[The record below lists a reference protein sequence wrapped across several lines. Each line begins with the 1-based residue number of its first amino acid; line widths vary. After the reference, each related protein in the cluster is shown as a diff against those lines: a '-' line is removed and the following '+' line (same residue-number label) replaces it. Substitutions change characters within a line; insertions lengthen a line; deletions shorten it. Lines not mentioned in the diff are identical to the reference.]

1 MIRICPSILNANF
14 EDLPNEIA
22 KVAHS
27 ADLLHLDIMDGIFV
41 PNTTFDLNWT
51 KEIIDSSPLPVDL
64 HLMISEAD
72 SKVFPYV
79 KMNAVSISVHLE
91 ALTDPRATLRLI
103 RENGKRAALAIKPA
117 TSIESVQ
124 PYLQDLDMILVMTV
138 EPGLGGQ
145 KFIAEML
152 PKVTQA
158 RKWLSENGLDETWIQ
173 VDGGINETT
182 IREACVAG
190 ADTFVAGSVVYKSPD
205 PADMVT
211 KLRSCAIRG

>member
-27 ADLLHLDIMDGIFV
+27 ADLIHLDIMDGIFV

-158 RKWLSENGLDETWIQ
+158 RKWLIENGLDETWIQ

>member
-22 KVAHS
+22 RVAQS

-41 PNTTFDLNWT
+41 PNTTFDLKWT
-51 KEIIDSSPLPVDL
+51 KEIIDGSPLPVDL

-72 SKVFPYV
+72 SKVLPYTR
-79 KMNAVSISVHLE
+79 MNAISISVHLE

-103 RENGKRAALAIKPA
+103 KENGKRAALAIKPA
-117 TSIESVQ
+117 TPIESVQ
-124 PYLQDLDMILVMTV
+124 PFLQDIDMILVMTV

-158 RKWLSENGLDETWIQ
+158 RKWLTQNGLDETWIQ

-182 IREACVAG
+182 IREAFVAG

-205 PADMVT
+205 PADMIT
-211 KLRSCAIRG
+211 KLRSCAITG

>member
-22 KVAHS
+22 KVVQS

-41 PNTTFDLNWT
+41 SNTTFDLEWT
-51 KEIIDSSPLPVDL
+51 KEIIDGSPLPVDL

-72 SKVFPYV
+72 IKVLPYT

-117 TSIESVQ
+117 TPIESVQ
-124 PYLQDLDMILVMTV
+124 PYLPDIDMILVMTV

-152 PKVTQA
+152 PKVTRA
-158 RKWLSENGLDETWIQ
+158 RKWLTENGLDETWIQ

-182 IREACVAG
+182 IREAYVAG
-190 ADTFVAGSVVYKSPD
+190 ADTFVAGSVVYKSSN

-211 KLRSCAIRG
+211 KLRSCAITG

>member
-27 ADLLHLDIMDGIFV
+27 ADLIHLDIMDGIFV
-41 PNTTFDLNWT
+41 PNITFDLNWT

-158 RKWLSENGLDETWIQ
+158 RKWLTENGLDETWIQ

>member
-158 RKWLSENGLDETWIQ
+158 RKWLTENGLDETWIQ

>member
-72 SKVFPYV
+72 SKVLPYV

-91 ALTDPRATLRLI
+91 ALADPRATLRLI

-158 RKWLSENGLDETWIQ
+158 RKWLTENGLDETWIQ